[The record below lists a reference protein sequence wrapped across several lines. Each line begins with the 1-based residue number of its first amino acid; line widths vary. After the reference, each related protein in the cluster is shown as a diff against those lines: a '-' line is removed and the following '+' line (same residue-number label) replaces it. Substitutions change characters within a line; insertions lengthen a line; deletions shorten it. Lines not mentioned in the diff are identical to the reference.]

1 MKHLKN
7 LMKNRF
13 TASAVIVLGIVLF
26 VGIFAPLLTNF
37 NPNDA
42 IPDERLLAPGATHYF
57 GTDELG
63 RDIFTRIIFAIRVS
77 VGIAFFSII
86 LAALFGTFIGS
97 FSGYVSGWV
106 DQLIMRV
113 TDVLLAFPTLVLAL
127 ALSAAL
133 GPNIL
138 NAALAI
144 AIVKLPIYMRLS
156 RTQSLTISQSLYVKS
171 AKTYGAKPNWIVK
184 RHIVPNLLTPI
195 IVQITLD
202 IGDAILL
209 IATLGFLG
217 LGAQP
222 PTAEW
227 GAMIS
232 TGWNYL
238 IDQWWYPTFTGAA
251 IFVTV
256 MAFNIIGDGVRDL
269 LDPKAG
275 SK

>member
-1 MKHLKN
+1 MKAIRQLIRN
-7 LMKNRF
+7 PF
-13 TASAVIVLGIVLF
+13 TRGAFFSLCVIAF
-26 VGIFAPLLTNF
+26 VGIFSPLLT
-37 NPNDA
+37 PYSPTDA
-42 IPDERLLAPGATHYF
+42 KPEDRLLPPGHLHYF

-63 RDIFTRIIFAIRVS
+63 RDIFSRIIAGTRVS
-77 VGIAFFSII
+77 VGIALFAI
-86 LAALFGTFIGS
+86 LLSALVGTFIGS
-97 FSGYVSGWV
+97 FSGFIGRWI
-106 DQLIMRV
+106 DQVIMRS

-133 GPNIL
+133 GPSIV

-144 AIVKLPIYMRLS
+144 AIVKLPIYTRLA
-156 RTQSLTISQSLYVKS
+156 RTQALSVSHTLFVKA
-171 AKTYGAKPNWIVK
+171 AKTFGVSSPWIVR

-195 IVQITLD
+195 IVQTSLD

-222 PTAEW
+222 PTPEW

-238 IDQWWYPTFTGAA
+238 LDQWWYPTFTGAA
-251 IFVTV
+251 IFIAVIV
-256 MAFNIIGDGVRDL
+256 FNIIGDGIRDL

-275 SK
+275 E

>member
-1 MKHLKN
+1 
-7 LMKNRF
+7 MKNRF
-13 TASAVIVLGIVLF
+13 AATAVIVLTIVFL
-26 VGIFAPLLTNF
+26 VGIFAPLLAPYSPTNTA
-37 NPNDA
+37 PSD
-42 IPDERLLAPGATHYF
+42 RLLPPGSLHYF

-63 RDIFTRIIFAIRVS
+63 RDIFSRILYGTRVS
-77 VGIAFFSII
+77 VGIALVAI
-86 LAALFGTFIGS
+86 LLSALVGTFIGS
-97 FSGYVSGWV
+97 FSGFIGRWI
-106 DQLIMRV
+106 DQVIMRI

-133 GPNIL
+133 GPSIV

-144 AIVKLPIYMRLS
+144 AIVKLPIYMRLA
-156 RTQSLTISQSLYVKS
+156 RTQALSISQSLYVKS
-171 AKTYGAKPNWIVK
+171 AKTFGVNSGWVVRKHV
-184 RHIVPNLLTPI
+184 VPNLMTPI
-195 IVQITLD
+195 VVQITLD

-251 IFVTV
+251 IFITV
-256 MAFNIIGDGVRDL
+256 MAFNILGDGVRDL
-269 LDPKAG
+269 LDPKSG
-275 SK
+275 E

>member
-1 MKHLKN
+1 MKHFKN

-13 TASAVIVLGIVLF
+13 TATAVIVLGIVLF
-26 VGIFAPLLTNF
+26 LGAFAPLLTNF
-37 NPNDA
+37 NPNDV
-42 IPDERLLAPGATHYF
+42 IPEERLLAPGGEHYF

-63 RDIFTRIIFAIRVS
+63 RDIFTRIIFAVRVS

-86 LAALFGTFIGS
+86 LAALIGTFIGS

-156 RTQSLTISQSLYVKS
+156 RTQALTISQSLYVKS

-184 RHIVPNLLTPI
+184 RHIVPSFTLLFSR
-195 IVQITLD
+195 
-202 IGDAILL
+202 ILHVL
-209 IATLGFLG
+209 HYYLCHCLLYGVKYGF
-217 LGAQP
+217 
-222 PTAEW
+222 
-227 GAMIS
+227 
-232 TGWNYL
+232 
-238 IDQWWYPTFTGAA
+238 
-251 IFVTV
+251 
-256 MAFNIIGDGVRDL
+256 
-269 LDPKAG
+269 
-275 SK
+275 

>member
-1 MKHLKN
+1 
-7 LMKNRF
+7 MKNRF
-13 TASAVIVLGIVLF
+13 TAVAIIVLGIVVLM
-26 VGIFAPLLTNF
+26 GIFAPLLSSF

-42 IPDERLLAPGATHYF
+42 IPESRLLPPGSIHYF

-63 RDIFTRIIFAIRVS
+63 RDIFTRIIYAARVS
-77 VGIAFFSII
+77 IGIAFIAII
-86 LAALFGTFIGS
+86 LAAVFGTFIGS
-97 FSGYVSGWV
+97 LSGYVGGKM
-106 DQLIMRV
+106 DQLIMRI

-133 GPNIL
+133 GANML
-138 NAALAI
+138 NAAIAI
-144 AIVKLPIYMRLS
+144 AVVKLPIYMRLS
-156 RTQSLTISQSLYVKS
+156 RTQALTISQSLYVKS

-251 IFVTV
+251 IFITV

-269 LDPKAG
+269 LDPKSG
-275 SK
+275 SR

>member
-1 MKHLKN
+1 MKQGIRSLI
-7 LMKNRF
+7 KNRF
-13 TASAVIVLGIVLF
+13 AASAVIVLTIVFL
-26 VGIFAPLLTNF
+26 VGVFAPLLASYSPTNTS
-37 NPNDA
+37 PKD
-42 IPDERLLAPGATHYF
+42 RLLPPGSLHYF

-63 RDIFTRIIFAIRVS
+63 RDIFTRILFGTRVS
-77 VGIAFFSII
+77 VGIALIAI
-86 LAALFGTFIGS
+86 LLSALVGTFIGS
-97 FSGYVSGWV
+97 FSGFVGRWI
-106 DQLIMRV
+106 DQVIMRS

-133 GPNIL
+133 GASIV

-144 AIVKLPIYMRLS
+144 AIVKLPTYMRLS
-156 RTQSLTISQSLYVKS
+156 RTQALSISQSLYVKS
-171 AKTYGAKPNWIVK
+171 AKTFGVSSGWVVRKHV
-184 RHIVPNLLTPI
+184 VPNLLTPI

-238 IDQWWYPTFTGAA
+238 LDQWWYPTFTGAA
-251 IFVTV
+251 IFITV
-256 MAFNIIGDGVRDL
+256 MAFNILGDGVRDL
-269 LDPKAG
+269 LDPKSG
-275 SK
+275 E